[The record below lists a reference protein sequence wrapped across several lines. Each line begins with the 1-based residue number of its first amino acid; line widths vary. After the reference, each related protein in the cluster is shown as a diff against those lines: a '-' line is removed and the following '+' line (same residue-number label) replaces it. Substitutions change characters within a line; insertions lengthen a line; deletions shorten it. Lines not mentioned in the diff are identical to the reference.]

1 MKNKI
6 LVLFLLVSLF
16 FVRPVAAAAFEPYES
31 YNYDSRGEAVPSQDG
46 YTPECTFSGQDIGA
60 GSFSEPSDI
69 FIAAD
74 GLVYIADKGNNRIV
88 SADADMNSVRE
99 IYTEFTMPDGSL
111 TELKAPSG
119 IYVSEELIYIA
130 DTENERILVS
140 NFSREIQ
147 IEIKKPDSESYDRNK
162 QFLPLKVIADSAGN
176 IYAIVSSI
184 TTGAVRFDADGNFMG
199 FYGANRVEPTAEIIR
214 DYVSSMF
221 SGEEKLSYKERKI
234 PSGITGFDI
243 SGSFIFTCSASSSQT
258 TDVVKKLNAAGEN
271 LFAAL
276 EVTFGDMISDY
287 DLSEDFIPAKI
298 CDLDIDADG
307 NINCLDSRTG
317 RVFQYDSECGLL
329 FIMGTLSGQTGGFEQ
344 PCAVESSECGIY
356 VLDSKKNNITL
367 FRETAFGDAVHRAVS
382 LFNGG
387 YYQESMQPWLEVL
400 KRDSGYQRAYAG
412 AAQALLSAE
421 DYSGAM
427 KYARL
432 ADMSEIYNKAFQGWR
447 RCFVQEHF
455 MFIASA
461 VIVIIIVAAV
471 LKGKSAIMNLTQTK
485 WMKYTV
491 THPFDGF
498 EDMRWKKGGSIK
510 GAFIIALLLFF
521 AVLAE
526 DRLYGF
532 QFRSV
537 NDETFNIISYLLR
550 SMAVLG
556 AWTVG
561 NWAVC
566 TLFDGEGTLRNI
578 FIYSAY
584 ALTPYIFQLYI
595 NVLLSHILIR
605 EEAVFMQVIEFTG
618 IIWSGILLFSAVKAV
633 HQYSVLKTAGA
644 ILATVAAMLI
654 LLFLLILFLSLLQ
667 ELWNF
672 IASVYTELAYRF
684 CVNK

>member
-16 FVRPVAAAAFEPYES
+16 FVRPVSAASFEPYES

-88 SADADMNSVRE
+88 SADADMNSVME
-99 IYTEFTMPDGSL
+99 IYTEFTMPDGSM

-119 IYVSEELIYIA
+119 IFVSEELIYIA

-147 IEIKKPDSESYDRNK
+147 LEIKKPDSEPYDRNK

-184 TTGAVRFDADGNFMG
+184 TTGAVRFDADGNFTG
-199 FYGANRVEPTAEIIR
+199 FYGANRVEPTAEIIK

-221 SGEEKLSYKERKI
+221 SGEKKLSYKERKI

-243 SGSFIFTCSASSSQT
+243 SGSFIFTCSSSSSQT
-258 TDVVKKLNAAGEN
+258 TDTVKKLNAAGEN
-271 LFAAL
+271 LFASL
-276 EVTFGDMISDY
+276 EVTFGGMISEY
-287 DLSEDFIPAKI
+287 DRSEDFIPAKI

-344 PCAVESSECGIY
+344 PCAVESSERGIY

-367 FRETAFGDAVHRAVS
+367 FRETSFGETVHRAVN
-382 LFNGG
+382 LFNSG

-400 KRDSGYQRAYAG
+400 KRDGSYQRAYAG
-412 AAQALLSAE
+412 AAKALLSAE

-427 KYARL
+427 RYARL
-432 ADMSEIYNKAFQGWR
+432 ADMSEIYDKAFQGWR
-447 RCFVQEHF
+447 RCYVQEHSVF
-455 MFIASA
+455 MAA
-461 VIVIIIVAAV
+461 VIMIIISAAV
-471 LKGKSAIMNLTQTK
+471 LKRKFTVMNQKQPK
-485 WMKYTV
+485 WIKYTV

-510 GAFIIALLLFF
+510 AAFIIAVLLFF
-521 AVLAE
+521 AVIAD

-537 NDETFNIISYLLR
+537 NNETFNIISYLLR
-550 SMAVLG
+550 SAAVLG

-578 FIYSAY
+578 FIYSTY
-584 ALTPYIFQLYI
+584 ALLPYIFQLYI
-595 NVLLSHILIR
+595 NAALSHVLIR
-605 EEAVFMQVIEFTG
+605 EEAVFMQVIELAG
-618 IIWSGILLFSAVKAV
+618 VIWSGILLFSAVKAV

-644 ILATVAAMLI
+644 ILATIAAMLI